1 MNVESPWAI
10 FGSPMPA
17 EAVSSIQNTV
27 VRLATKMMRLVEPK
41 ISFHELYF
49 REHSKI
55 VRAAV
60 KMPLAYLGGAKS
72 VAGVEAVMADGFDR
86 SEEHTSELQ
95 SLMRISYAVFC
106 LKKKTNNTIKCDNTH
121 THSYMHKTYTTQ

>member
-1 MNVESPWAI
+1 MVGVVLEGAGAHLLVVSGGMNGEAPRAI
-10 FGSPMPA
+10 FGRPMPA

-41 ISFHELYF
+41 ISFHVLYF

-72 VAGVEAVMADGFDR
+72 VAGVEAVMADGFD
-86 SEEHTSELQ
+86 
-95 SLMRISYAVFC
+95 AVVKLGRASC
-106 LKKKTNNTIKCDNTH
+106 RERVCQ
-121 THSYMHKTYTTQ
+121 YV